1 MKESSNDAYY
11 DKWLKNNLKL
21 VATASWQ
28 KKDIFRNN
36 FSFNLPSIV
45 QLSNNV
51 EIEPYYLQR
60 CTQNAFFNLPLII
73 FCYTCRFASLK

>member
-1 MKESSNDAYY
+1 MNTHTKESSHDAYY
-11 DKWLKNNLKL
+11 DKWLRHTLEL

-36 FSFNLPSIV
+36 FTLNLPSII

-51 EIEPYYLQR
+51 KIEPYYLQR
-60 CTQNAFFNLPLII
+60 
-73 FCYTCRFASLK
+73 